1 MRPMRADRLFD
12 TEDKVFFFLQSVA
25 FQGEISRNK
34 RLGVGW
40 APRARVRQRE
50 EEGGHATRLLVPP
63 FRWLNQNSR
72 HRALSN
78 TLDWIDQEFRIR
90 MLICEVIHR
99 TDEGASILILA

>member
-12 TEDKVFFFLQSVA
+12 TEDKVIFFTKR
-25 FQGEISRNK
+25 GISGGNLAEQK
-34 RLGVGW
+34 ASGG
-40 APRARVRQRE
+40 PRARVRQRE

-78 TLDWIDQEFRIR
+78 TLDWIDQDQDVD
-90 MLICEVIHR
+90 L
-99 TDEGASILILA
+99 